1 MEFIQYALAGFKH
14 EESLKYLN
22 TSLERFVDIDHWQ
35 YCKLP
40 VDLKSSSQ
48 IIFVDLHQRI
58 HRVCKRNWNYNFS
71 RNSIRFTFRL
81 SVDIVQIQR
90 QIKRIKT
97 YPVSKI
103 EVVVTNAV
111 HNHSGGLSKH
121 DSLEFS
127 PCGQSSNLAFKYRAE
142 KI

>member
-1 MEFIQYALAGFKH
+1 MEFVQYASAGFKH

-22 TSLERFVDIDHWQ
+22 TSSECFTDIDHWQ

-40 VDLKSSSQ
+40 TDLKSSSQ

-58 HRVCKRNWNYNFS
+58 HRVCKPNWNHNFS
-71 RNSIRFTFRL
+71 GNSIRFTFRL
-81 SVDIVQIQR
+81 SVDFLQIQR

-111 HNHSGGLSKH
+111 HNHSGGVSKH

-127 PCGQSSNLAFKYRAE
+127 PCGQSSYLDFKHRT
-142 KI
+142 KQI